1 MKKAHEVLGVFVH
14 HPDLTDA
21 PLYKKLGKVKDGKLA
36 QELFNQIHS
45 KGFSLEEFTKLEKT
59 LRFKRAFAA
68 IMKTAPSL
76 GLMEMLRTAAV
87 SYHRLGRLDGTIP
100 WELYTKC
107 FECLSDPEFEPPSCN
122 RMNCRTVLSEQIGVF
137 FAILLRHDI
146 LSREGG
152 IFADR
157 LITAIELGVPLETI
171 KAYPHLNFPVA
182 MRVLKEFFPQ
192 CNEKWLGA
200 QSKEF
205 ATMYERTQAK
215 TSNPPTNAEAG
226 PNGRPTTHSNSSSPA

>member
-1 MKKAHEVLGVFVH
+1 MKKAHEVLGFFIH
-14 HPDLTDA
+14 HPDPTDA
-21 PLYKKLGKVKDGKLA
+21 PLHKALTKVKDGKFAKAL
-36 QELFNQIHS
+36 LKRIHS
-45 KGFSLEEFTKLEKT
+45 KGLSPKEFAKLEKT
-59 LRFKRAFAA
+59 PRFKRAFAA
-68 IMKTAPSL
+68 LMKTKPSPAL
-76 GLMEMLRTAAV
+76 LEMLRTAAV

-107 FECLSDPEFEPPSCN
+107 FGCLSDPEFEPPSCN
-122 RMNCRTVLSEQIGVF
+122 RMNCRMVLSEQIGVF

-171 KAYPHLNFPVA
+171 KQYPHLNFPVA
-182 MRVLKEFFPQ
+182 MEVLKEFFPQ
-192 CNEKWLGA
+192 CDEKWVEE

-205 ATMYERTQAK
+205 AKVFCSAK
-215 TSNPPTNAEAG
+215 AKSTPAPSAEPTN
-226 PNGRPTTHSNSSSPA
+226 P

>member
-1 MKKAHEVLGVFVH
+1 MKKAHEVLGFFIH
-14 HPDLTDA
+14 HPDPTDA
-21 PLYKKLGKVKDGKLA
+21 PIHKALAKVKDGKFA
-36 QELFNQIHS
+36 QELLKRIHS
-45 KGFSLEEFTKLEKT
+45 TGLSPKEFAKLEKT
-59 LRFKRAFAA
+59 PYFKRAFAA
-68 IMKTAPSL
+68 LMKTKPSPAL
-76 GLMEMLRTAAV
+76 LEMLRTAAV

-107 FECLSDPEFEPPSCN
+107 FGCLSDPEFEPPSCN

-171 KAYPHLNFPVA
+171 KMYPHLNYTVA
-182 MRVLKEFFPQ
+182 IEVLKEFFPQ
-192 CNEKWLGA
+192 CDEKWLEE

-205 ATMYERTQAK
+205 AEMYRRTMMK
-215 TSNPPTNAEAG
+215 TGNA
-226 PNGRPTTHSNSSSPA
+226 

>member
-1 MKKAHEVLGVFVH
+1 MKKAREVLGVFIH

-21 PLYKKLGKVKDGKLA
+21 PLYKALAKVKDGKFA
-36 QELFNQIHS
+36 QELLNRIHS
-45 KGFSLEEFTKLEKT
+45 KGHSLEEFAKLEKT
-59 LRFKRAFAA
+59 PRFKRAFAA
-68 IMKTAPSL
+68 LMKTAPTPV
-76 GLMEMLRTAAV
+76 LMEMLRTAAV

-100 WELYTKC
+100 WELYTQC
-107 FECLSDPEFEPPSCN
+107 FECLSDPEFEPLSCE
-122 RMNCRTVLSEQIGVF
+122 RMNCRTVLSERIGVF

-171 KAYPHLNFPVA
+171 KAYPHLNFTVA
-182 MRVLKEFFPQ
+182 MEVLKEFFPQ
-192 CNEKWLGA
+192 CDEKWLEE

-205 ATMYERTQAK
+205 AAMYRRNT
-215 TSNPPTNAEAG
+215 TSDNH
-226 PNGRPTTHSNSSSPA
+226 NGRTAARMPVPALRA

>member
-1 MKKAHEVLGVFVH
+1 MKKAHEVLGVFIH

-36 QELFNQIHS
+36 QELFNQINS

-59 LRFKRAFAA
+59 QRFKRAFTA
-68 IMKTAPSL
+68 IMKTSPSM
-76 GLMEMLRTAAV
+76 GLMKLLRTAAV
-87 SYHRLGRLDGTIP
+87 SYHRLSRLDGTIP
-100 WELYTKC
+100 WELYTQC
-107 FECLSDPEFEPPSCN
+107 FECLSEPEFEPPSCN

-157 LITAIELGVPLETI
+157 LITAIELGVPIETI
-171 KAYPHLNFPVA
+171 KAYPHLNFTVA
-182 MRVLKEFFPQ
+182 MEVLKKFFPQ
-192 CNEKWLGA
+192 CNEEWLEE
-200 QSKEF
+200 QSRGF
-205 ATMYERTQAK
+205 AKVFSTTKAK
-215 TSNPPTNAEAG
+215 ATPTTSAG
-226 PNGRPTTHSNSSSPA
+226 PANP

>member
-1 MKKAHEVLGVFVH
+1 MKKAHEVLGFFIH
-14 HPDLTDA
+14 HPDPTDA
-21 PLYKKLGKVKDGKLA
+21 PLHKALTKVKDGKFAKAL
-36 QELFNQIHS
+36 LKRIHS
-45 KGFSLEEFTKLEKT
+45 KGLSPKEFAKLEKT
-59 LRFKRAFAA
+59 PHFKRAFAA
-68 IMKTAPSL
+68 LMMTKPSPAL
-76 GLMEMLRTAAV
+76 LEMLRMAAV

-100 WELYTKC
+100 WEHYTQC
-107 FECLSDPEFEPPSCN
+107 FECLSDPEFEPLSCE

-171 KAYPHLNFPVA
+171 KQYPHLNFTVA
-182 MRVLKEFFPQ
+182 MEVLKEFFPQ
-192 CNEKWLGA
+192 CNEKWLDE

-205 ATMYERTQAK
+205 AKVFSKAK
-215 TSNPPTNAEAG
+215 AKSTSATAAEPA
-226 PNGRPTTHSNSSSPA
+226 NS

>member
-1 MKKAHEVLGVFVH
+1 MKKAHEVLGFFIH
-14 HPDLTDA
+14 HPDPADA
-21 PLYKKLGKVKDGKLA
+21 PLHKELAKVKDGKFA
-36 QELFNQIHS
+36 QELLKQIHS
-45 KGFSLEEFTKLEKT
+45 KGFSPEEFSKHEKT
-59 LRFKRAFAA
+59 PRFKRAFAA
-68 IMKTAPSL
+68 LMKTKPSPAL
-76 GLMEMLRTAAV
+76 LEMLRTAAV

-107 FECLSDPEFEPPSCN
+107 FGCLSDPEFEPPSCN

-171 KAYPHLNFPVA
+171 KQYPHLNFHVA
-182 MRVLKEFFPQ
+182 IEVLKEFFPQ
-192 CNEKWLGA
+192 CNEEWLDE
-200 QSKEF
+200 QSRGF
-205 ATMYERTQAK
+205 AKVFSKAK
-215 TSNPPTNAEAG
+215 AKSTSATAAEPA
-226 PNGRPTTHSNSSSPA
+226 NS

>member
-1 MKKAHEVLGVFVH
+1 MKKAREVLSFFIH
-14 HPDLTDA
+14 HPDFSDA
-21 PLYKKLGKVKDGKLA
+21 PRYKKLGKVKDGKLA
-36 QELFNQIHS
+36 QELLNQINS
-45 KGFSLEEFTKLEKT
+45 KGFSLEEFAKLEKT
-59 LRFKRAFAA
+59 KRFKRAFTA
-68 IMKTAPSL
+68 IMKTSPSL

-87 SYHRLGRLDGTIP
+87 SYNRLGRLDGTIP

-107 FECLSDPEFEPPSCN
+107 FGCLSDPEFEPLSCE
-122 RMNCRTVLSEQIGVF
+122 RMNCRTVLSEQLGVF

-157 LITAIELGVPLETI
+157 LITAIELGVPIETI

-192 CNEKWLGA
+192 CNEKWVDE
-200 QSKEF
+200 QSKKF
-205 ATMYERTQAK
+205 AKVYSSAK
-215 TSNPPTNAEAG
+215 AKSTPVSSTEPVNP
-226 PNGRPTTHSNSSSPA
+226 

>member
-1 MKKAHEVLGVFVH
+1 MKKAREVLGVFIH
-14 HPDLTDA
+14 HHDLTDA
-21 PLYKKLGKVKDGKLA
+21 PLYKKLDKVKDGKFA
-36 QELFNQIHS
+36 QELLKQIHS
-45 KGFSLEEFTKLEKT
+45 KGFSPEEFSKQEKT
-59 LRFKRAFAA
+59 PRFKRAFAA
-68 IMKTAPSL
+68 LMKTKPSPVL
-76 GLMEMLRTAAV
+76 LEMLRTAAV

-122 RMNCRTVLSEQIGVF
+122 RMNCRTVLSEQVGVF

-171 KAYPHLNFPVA
+171 KQYPHLNLPVA
-182 MRVLKEFFPQ
+182 IEVLTEFFPQ
-192 CNEKWLGA
+192 CNEKWVEE

-205 ATMYERTQAK
+205 AKVFFAAK
-215 TSNPPTNAEAG
+215 AKSTPVSSTEPANP
-226 PNGRPTTHSNSSSPA
+226 